1 MTTSKRSRS
10 DDLTPV
16 FSTDMGAYEAPID
29 EQREGIDP
37 GVIQAIAKELKGIDL
52 GLIQATAD
60 RAVTNPS
67 DANARIQNGYVA
79 LSKAFGLLLHG
90 DAIPENATFATFA
103 AWAAVSLRREVV
115 HDDDKRADR
124 FHPARRLYRLVA
136 RKALDV
142 DETIARNIVRGQAAI
157 YEEIGSAIYKM
168 LRLLRDARP
177 ELDADPETRTRQWQ
191 KLWDA
196 YSSSLKEMPTH
207 LNDRRHESEA
217 LAPAD
222 VSVLQRAMKPY
233 FQVLAE
239 GLSLAGIDRA
249 AHKRRAELILLA
261 NIRVLAYEQKRV
273 QPVDQRNFA
282 YVPDALREMVASRL
296 LGRSTALVH
305 ALRKPSERLRTVTAI
320 LGEAFQI
327 AATRTVY
334 SMVVGT
340 EDVGFGRDLP
350 MPPPANPLLRDR
362 QSPLDQ
368 ARYGAG
374 AFFPY
379 DLPNLDHSPTRA
391 AWQQYDRSS
400 GQGARTAVN
409 NWLRYDE
416 RLNFLANLFRSRQQL
431 TALYETP
438 LSLPSTAPGPPA
450 RLGAA
455 LGPVSGATRDRLET
469 SFGASS

>member
-1 MTTSKRSRS
+1 M
-10 DDLTPV
+10 D
-16 FSTDMGAYEAPID
+16 AYEALFKEIP
-29 EQREGIDP
+29 EV
-37 GVIQAIAKELKGIDL
+37 GV
-52 GLIQATAD
+52 IQATAD
-60 RAVTNPS
+60 CAITDPS
-67 DANARIQNGYVA
+67 DANARIRNGYIA
-79 LSKAFGLLLHG
+79 LSNAFGRLLHG

-115 HDDDKRADR
+115 RDDDEPADR
-124 FHPARRLYRLVA
+124 FHPARRVYRWLA
-136 RKALDV
+136 REALDA

-168 LRLLRDARP
+168 LRILLKP
-177 ELDADPETRTRQWQ
+177 LTKFDADPETRARQGQ
-191 KLWDA
+191 ELWDA
-196 YSSSLKEMPTH
+196 YYSSLKEMPTY
-207 LNDRRHESEA
+207 LNEGRHEWEA

-222 VSVLQRAMKPY
+222 VSVLQRAVLPY
-233 FQVLAE
+233 FRVLTE
-239 GLSLAGIDRA
+239 GLSLAGSDRV

-273 QPVDQRNFA
+273 QPVVKRNFA
-282 YVPDALREMVASRL
+282 YVPDALREMIASRL

-305 ALRKPSERLRTVTAI
+305 ALREPSERLHTVAAI

-379 DLPNLDHSPTRA
+379 DLQNLDNSPTWA
-391 AWQQYDRSS
+391 AWQEYDQSS

-431 TALYETP
+431 TALYDTP
-438 LSLPSTAPGPPA
+438 RALPSTAPGPPA
-450 RLGAA
+450 HLGPS